1 MLQLVE
7 PEALRGPLLAWF
19 DRCRRDLAWR
29 RTEDPYRILV
39 AEIMLQQTRSEV
51 VATRYEDF
59 LARFPDLAAL
69 AEARVEAVEA
79 AWSGLGYYRRARNLH
94 RTAGILAE
102 RAALP
107 ASAAEWAELPGIGA
121 YTSAL
126 LASRCCGESSPV
138 LDGNVERVLSRFL
151 ASSAPPRR
159 ARARRRLLAAA
170 ARLLDPDRPG
180 DSNQALMEVGS
191 LVCRRGRPDCG
202 ACPLAPGCLAWKSPD
217 LDPRAFPVAGPRRAR
232 ETRHCFTAVVRRGE
246 GLLLHRRPED
256 ADWLAGRWHL
266 PTVELADAG
275 DSSRAAELL
284 GREFGGAWE
293 CDSREVLVRHA
304 VTYRDFVVRAA
315 VARWRPPRGTAGSG
329 GRGTAAHR
337 GVLVRGRRAATGA
350 GRRGLLAWFGREEIE
365 ELPTSSLLRKT
376 LDRLAAGGAGVG
388 LPGTAG
394 PPIHS
399 GP

>member
-7 PEALRGPLLAWF
+7 PEELRGALLAWF
-19 DRCRRDLAWR
+19 DRCRRDLPWR
-29 RTEDPYRILV
+29 RTEDPYEILV

-51 VATRYEDF
+51 VATRYQGF
-59 LARFPDLAAL
+59 LDRFPRVDDL
-69 AEARVEAVEA
+69 AEAPVDSVEA

-94 RTAGILAE
+94 RAARILAE
-102 RAALP
+102 RGRLP

-151 ASSAPPRR
+151 ASGEPPRR
-159 ARARRRLLAAA
+159 AAARRKLLATA
-170 ARLLDPDRPG
+170 ARLLDPSRPG

-191 LVCRRGRPDCG
+191 LVCRRGKPDCG
-202 ACPLAPGCLAWKSPD
+202 ACPLAPGCRAFRSPG

-232 ETRHCFTAVVRRGE
+232 EVRHCFTAVVRRGDE
-246 GLLLHRRPED
+246 LLLHRRPGD

-266 PTVELADAG
+266 PTVELASG
-275 DSSRAAELL
+275 DESARVAEAL
-284 GREFGGAWE
+284 GREYGGSWE
-293 CDSREVLVRHA
+293 CDERAVLVRHA
-304 VTYRDFVVRAA
+304 VTYREFLVRAA
-315 VARWRPPRGTAGSG
+315 VARWRPERTPEE
-329 GRGTAAHR
+329 TAANQAP
-337 GVLVRGRRAATGA
+337 VDQPSLV
-350 GRRGLLAWFGREEIE
+350 WFRDSEIDG
-365 ELPTSSLLRKT
+365 LPTSSLLRKT
-376 LDRLAAGGAGVG
+376 LDSVGANR
-388 LPGTAG
+388 AD

>member
-7 PEALRGPLLAWF
+7 PEDLQAALLAWF
-19 DRCRRDLAWR
+19 DRCRRDLPWR
-29 RTEDPYRILV
+29 RSEDPYEILV

-51 VATRYEDF
+51 VATRYQGF
-59 LARFPDLAAL
+59 LERFPRVDALAA
-69 AEARVEAVEA
+69 APVESVEA

-94 RTAGILAE
+94 RAAGILAE
-102 RAALP
+102 RGTVP

-151 ASSAPPRR
+151 ASPELPRR
-159 ARARRRLLAAA
+159 AAARRRLLATA

-191 LVCRRGRPDCG
+191 LVCGRGKPDCA
-202 ACPLAPGCLAWKSPD
+202 ACPLAPGCRAFRSRR

-232 ETRHCFTAVVRRGE
+232 EVRHCFTAVVQRGDD
-246 GLLLHRRPED
+246 LLLHRRPED
-256 ADWLAGRWHL
+256 AEWLAGRWHL
-266 PTVELADAG
+266 PTVELASGGESA
-275 DSSRAAELL
+275 RAAEAL
-284 GREFGGAWE
+284 GREYGGSWE
-293 CDSREVLVRHA
+293 CDEFAVLVRHA
-304 VTYRDFVVRAA
+304 VTFRDFLVRAA
-315 VARWRPPRGTAGSG
+315 VARWRPDRTTAGRSS
-329 GRGTAAHR
+329 
-337 GVLVRGRRAATGA
+337 
-350 GRRGLLAWFGREEIE
+350 LAWFGHGEID

-376 LDRLAAGGAGVG
+376 LASLGVDRAD
-388 LPGTAG
+388 
-394 PPIHS
+394 PPLHS

>member
-7 PEALRGPLLAWF
+7 PEDLRSALLAWF
-19 DRCRRDLAWR
+19 DRCRRDLPWR
-29 RTEDPYRILV
+29 RSEDPYEILV

-51 VATRYEDF
+51 VARRYRGF
-59 LARFPDLAAL
+59 LDRFPRVDAL
-69 AEARVEAVEA
+69 AQAPVESVEA

-94 RTAGILAE
+94 RAARILAE
-102 RAALP
+102 RGALP

-151 ASSAPPRR
+151 ASTEPPRR
-159 ARARRRLLAAA
+159 AAVRRNLLATA
-170 ARLLDPDRPG
+170 ARLLDPSRPG

-191 LVCRRGRPDCG
+191 LVCRRGKPDCG
-202 ACPLAPGCLAWKSPD
+202 ACPLAPGCRAFRSPE

-232 ETRHCFTAVVRRGE
+232 EVRHCFTAVVRRGDD
-246 GLLLHRRPED
+246 LLLHRRPGD

-266 PTVELADAG
+266 PTVELASG
-275 DSSRAAELL
+275 DESARAAEVL
-284 GREFGGAWE
+284 GREFGGRWE
-293 CDSREVLVRHA
+293 CDERAVLVRHA
-304 VTYRDFVVRAA
+304 VTYRDFLVRAA
-315 VARWRPPRGTAGSG
+315 VARWRPERA
-329 GRGTAAHR
+329 TAAS
-337 GVLVRGRRAATGA
+337 A
-350 GRRGLLAWFGREEIE
+350 GDRVPAERSILAWFGHGELD

-376 LDRLAAGGAGVG
+376 LDSLGVDRG
-388 LPGTAG
+388 D
-394 PPIHS
+394 PPLHS

>member
-29 RTEDPYRILV
+29 RTDDPYRILV

-51 VATRYEDF
+51 VANRYDDF
-59 LARFPDLAAL
+59 LARFPSLAAL

-102 RAALP
+102 RGALP
-107 ASAAEWAELPGIGA
+107 GSAAEWAELPGIGA

-151 ASSAPPRR
+151 ASAAPPRR
-159 ARARRRLLAAA
+159 ARARRGLLAVA
-170 ARLLDPDRPG
+170 ARLLDPARPG

-191 LVCRRGRPDCG
+191 LVCRRGKPDCG
-202 ACPLAPGCLAWKSPD
+202 ACPLAPGCRAFRSPG
-217 LDPRAFPVAGPRRAR
+217 LDPRAFPVATARRAR

-266 PTVELADAG
+266 PTVELAGAG
-275 DSSRAAELL
+275 DASRAADLL
-284 GREFGGAWE
+284 SREFGGVWE
-293 CDSREVLVRHA
+293 CDPRDVLVRHA

-315 VARWRPPRGTAGSG
+315 LARWRPPRGTAGAG
-329 GRGTAAHR
+329 GRETPVNR
-337 GVLVRGRRAATGA
+337 GAVAPGRGAGAGA
-350 GRRGLLAWFGREEIE
+350 GRRRLLAWFGGEEIE

-376 LDRLAAGGAGVG
+376 LDRLAASGAAAGRA
-388 LPGTAG
+388 GTAG